1 MRLVSS
7 ERSGKASL
15 QKTLKFPDLF
25 SIATGAMIS
34 SGLFVL
40 PGLAYY
46 YAGPAA
52 IAAYVLAGILILPAL
67 FSKAELAT
75 AMPKAGGD
83 YYFIDRSLGH
93 MAGTIAGIAAW
104 VSLSIKTAFAFVGIK
119 VFLEVLVPGID
130 SLAITMAAL
139 VFFTFLNLRGAFHA
153 GKAQVFMVAGLLLI
167 LLIFSVMGNL
177 HTSVTRMTPFAPG
190 GFKGI
195 LEATALIFVA
205 FGGLTK
211 AASVSEEAANPKRD
225 IPLSMIV
232 SLAVVTFLYFTSV
245 TVCVGTIDGNALAS
259 SMTPLSDAARTFA
272 GNPGYIILALAAVFA
287 FLSTANAGIMAS
299 ARFPL
304 AMSRDRLIPSVIGR
318 IGTKRGTPWFSIVL
332 TSVFITAM
340 LFVDFVRLVKMASA
354 MQIFL
359 FMLTN
364 IVVIVMRESRIHTY
378 RPSFRSPFYPWMQI
392 AGAATMFTLLVM
404 IGLDALI
411 ACSTVVL
418 GGSIWYFIYSR
429 KRVERDSALLHLAAR
444 IFPKELKRR
453 NESITRELKKVLMER
468 DVITEDRFDK
478 LVLAS
483 DIIDLEKSM
492 GLEEFLTIVA
502 GTIAPSLA
510 MDADELFRLLIERE
524 RTSPTALRPGLAIP
538 HIIIPGT
545 GKFTVTLARCKGGIN
560 FSNDTE
566 PVHIV
571 FILAGTMDERNFH
584 LKALMAIAE
593 ITTASGF
600 DESWKKCL
608 TIQGLRDLVLL
619 SKRRREIQA
628 E

>member
-1 MRLVSS
+1 MSDRKPVALH
-7 ERSGKASL
+7 KSL
-15 QKTLKFPDLF
+15 GFPDLF
-25 SIATGAMIS
+25 AISTGAMIS

-52 IAAYVLAGILILPAL
+52 VLSYLLAGTLILPAL

-75 AMPKAGGD
+75 AMPKAGGT

-93 MAGTIAGIAAW
+93 MAGTIAGLAAW
-104 VSLSIKTAFAFVGIK
+104 FSLSIKTAFAFVGIK
-119 VFLEVLVPGID
+119 VFLEVLFPEVNSLGIT
-130 SLAITMAAL
+130 LVAL
-139 VFFTFLNLRGAFHA
+139 VFFTFLNLRGASHA
-153 GKAQVFMVAGLLLI
+153 GKAQVIMVSGLLLI
-167 LLIFSVMGNL
+167 LLAFSVLGNL
-177 HTSVTRMTPFAPG
+177 HTSAAKMVPFATG
-190 GFKGI
+190 GIKGI
-195 LEATALIFVA
+195 LQATALIFVA

-211 AASVSEEAANPKRD
+211 AASVAGEATNPKRD
-225 IPLSMIV
+225 IPLGMIT

-245 TVCVGTIDGNALAS
+245 MVCVGTLDGSELAL

-272 GNPGYIILALAAVFA
+272 GNPGFIVLALAAVFA
-287 FLSTANAGIMAS
+287 FLSTANAGILAS

-304 AMSRDRLIPSVIGR
+304 AMSKDRLIPSVIGR
-318 IGTKRGTPWFSIVL
+318 IGLKRGTPWFSITL
-332 TSVFITAM
+332 TSAFIAAM
-340 LFVDFVRLVKMASA
+340 LFIDFTRLVKIASA

-378 RPSFRSPFYPWMQI
+378 RPSFRSPLYPWIQI
-392 AGAATMFTLLVM
+392 LGAATMFILLVM
-404 IGLDALI
+404 IGTEALI
-411 ACSTVVL
+411 ACSVVVF
-418 GGSIWYFIYSR
+418 GGSIWYFLYSR

-483 DIIDLEKSM
+483 DILDIEKALE
-492 GLEEFLTIVA
+492 LEEFLKLVSDR
-502 GTIAPSLA
+502 IAPSLQ
-510 MDADELFRLLIERE
+510 MEADELFRLLLERE

-545 GKFTVTLARCKGGIN
+545 DKFTVNLARCKGGIN
-560 FSNDTE
+560 FGDDTE
-566 PVHIV
+566 PVNIV
-571 FILAGTMDERNFH
+571 FILAGTIDERNFH

-600 DESWKKCL
+600 DDSWKKCR
-608 TIQGLRDLVLL
+608 TVEGLRDLVLL
-619 SKRRREIQA
+619 SKRRREV
-628 E
+628 

>member
-1 MRLVSS
+1 MTTGDSEIIGKPALHKALRL
-7 ERSGKASL
+7 
-15 QKTLKFPDLF
+15 PDLF
-25 SIATGAMIS
+25 AIATGAMIS

-46 YAGPAA
+46 YAGPSAVL
-52 IAAYVLAGILILPAL
+52 AYVLAGILILPAL

-75 AMPKAGGD
+75 AMPKAGGT

-93 MAGTIAGIAAW
+93 MAGTIAGLAAW
-104 VSLSIKTAFAFVGIK
+104 FSLSIKTAFAFVGIK
-119 VFLEVLVPGID
+119 VFLEVLVPGGN
-130 SLAITMAAL
+130 SLGITLAAL
-139 VFFTFLNLRGAFHA
+139 IFFTFLNLRGASHA
-153 GKAQVFMVAGLLLI
+153 GRAQIIMVSGLLLI
-167 LLIFSVMGNL
+167 LLAFSVVGSL
-177 HTSVTRMTPFAPG
+177 HTSAAKMVPFASG
-190 GFKGI
+190 GIKGI

-211 AASVSEEAANPKRD
+211 AASVAEEASNPKRD
-225 IPLSMIV
+225 IPLSMIT
-232 SLAVVTFLYFTSV
+232 SLSVVTFLYFTSV
-245 TVCVGTIDGNALAS
+245 MVCVGTLDRSVLAT
-259 SMTPLSDAARTFA
+259 SMTPLSDAAKTFA
-272 GNPGYIILALAAVFA
+272 GNPGFIILALAAVFA
-287 FLSTANAGIMAS
+287 FLSTANAGILAS

-304 AMSRDRLIPSVIGR
+304 AMSKDRLIPSIIGR
-318 IGTKRGTPWFSIVL
+318 IGLNRGTPWFSIVL
-332 TSVFITAM
+332 TSLFIAAM
-340 LFVDFVRLVKMASA
+340 LFLDFVRLVKMASA

-378 RPSFRSPFYPWMQI
+378 RPSFKAPLYPWMQI
-392 AGAATMFTLLVM
+392 LGATTMFILLVM
-404 IGLDALI
+404 IGTEALI
-411 ACSTVVL
+411 ACSVVVL
-418 GGSIWYFIYSR
+418 GGSIWYFLYSR

-444 IFPKELKRR
+444 VFPKELKRR

-483 DIIDLEKSM
+483 DIIDVEEPLE
-492 GLEEFLTIVA
+492 LEEFLRLVA
-502 GTIAPSLA
+502 DRIAPSLE
-510 MDADELFRLLIERE
+510 MEADELFRLLLERE

-545 GKFTVTLARCKGGIN
+545 GKFTVNLARCKGGIN
-560 FSNDTE
+560 FSEDTE
-566 PVHIV
+566 PVYIV

-600 DESWKKCL
+600 DDSWRKCL
-608 TIQGLRDLVLL
+608 TVQGLRDLVLL
-619 SKRRREIQA
+619 SKRRREV
-628 E
+628 

>member
-1 MRLVSS
+1 MSPDVSESS
-7 ERSGKASL
+7 EQAALHKS
-15 QKTLKFPDLF
+15 LKFPDLF
-25 SIATGAMIS
+25 AIATGAMIS

-52 IAAYVLAGILILPAL
+52 VLAYLLAGILILPAL
-67 FSKAELAT
+67 FSKAELTT
-75 AMPKAGGD
+75 AMPKAGGT

-104 VSLSIKTAFAFVGIK
+104 VSLSVKTAFAFVGIR
-119 VFLEVLVPGID
+119 VFIEVLVPGVN
-130 SLAITMAAL
+130 SLSITLAAL
-139 VFFTFLNLRGAFHA
+139 VFFTFLNLRGASHA
-153 GKAQVFMVAGLLLI
+153 GKAQIIMVFSLLLI
-167 LLIFSVMGNL
+167 LLTFSVLGNL
-177 HTSVTRMTPFAPG
+177 HTSAAKMVPFATG
-190 GFKGI
+190 GISGI
-195 LEATALIFVA
+195 LKATALIFVA

-225 IPLSMIV
+225 IPRSMMT

-245 TVCVGTIDGNALAS
+245 MVCVGTLDGNSLAS

-272 GNPGYIILALAAVFA
+272 GNPGYIVLALAAVFA

-299 ARFPL
+299 ARFPM
-304 AMSRDRLIPSVIGR
+304 AMSRDRLIPSAIGR
-318 IGTKRGTPWFSIVL
+318 IGPRRGTPWFAIVL
-332 TSVFITAM
+332 TSVFIGAM
-340 LFVDFVRLVKMASA
+340 LFLDFVRLVKMASA

-378 RPSFRSPFYPWMQI
+378 RPSFKSPLYPWMQI
-392 AGAATMFTLLVM
+392 VGSATMFMLLVM
-404 IGLDALI
+404 IGMEALI
-411 ACSTVVL
+411 ACSAVVF
-418 GGSIWYFIYSR
+418 GGSIWYFLYSR

-444 IFPKELKRR
+444 IFPRELRRR

-483 DIIDLEKSM
+483 DIIDIEESLE
-492 GLEEFLTIVA
+492 LEEFLKLIA
-502 GTIAPSLA
+502 ERIAPTLE
-510 MDADELFRLLIERE
+510 MDADELFFLLLERE
-524 RTSPTALRPGLAIP
+524 KTSPTALRPGLAIP

-545 GKFTVTLARCKGGIN
+545 GKFTVNLARCKGGIN
-560 FSNDTE
+560 FSEDTE

-593 ITTASGF
+593 ITSASGF
-600 DESWKKCL
+600 DDYWMKSRSE
-608 TIQGLRDLVLL
+608 QGLRDLILL
-619 SKRRREIQA
+619 SKRRRQV
-628 E
+628 

>member
-1 MRLVSS
+1 MKKTPDKDGEKPSLH
-7 ERSGKASL
+7 KAL
-15 QKTLKFPDLF
+15 RFPDLF

-46 YAGPAA
+46 YAGPSAVL
-52 IAAYVLAGILILPAL
+52 AYLLAGILILPAL
-67 FSKAELAT
+67 FSKAELTT
-75 AMPKAGGD
+75 AMPKAGGT

-93 MAGTIAGIAAW
+93 MAGTIAGLAAW
-104 VSLSIKTAFAFVGIK
+104 FSLSIKTAFAFVGIR
-119 VFLEVLVPGID
+119 VFLEVLVPD
-130 SLAITMAAL
+130 VNSLGVTLIAL
-139 VFFTFLNLRGAFHA
+139 VFFTFLNLRGASHA
-153 GKAQVFMVAGLLLI
+153 GKAQIIMVFSLLLI
-167 LLIFSVMGNL
+167 LLTFSVLGNL
-177 HTSVTRMTPFAPG
+177 HTSAAKMVPFATG
-190 GFKGI
+190 GISGI
-195 LEATALIFVA
+195 LKATAMIFVA

-211 AASVSEEAANPKRD
+211 AASVAEEAANPKRD
-225 IPLSMIV
+225 IPRSMMT

-245 TVCVGTIDGNALAS
+245 MVCVGTLDGNVLAS
-259 SMTPLSDAARTFA
+259 SMTPLSDAAKTFA
-272 GNPGYIILALAAVFA
+272 GNPGFIVLALAAVFA

-318 IGTKRGTPWFSIVL
+318 ISSKRGTPWFSIVL

-378 RPSFRSPFYPWMQI
+378 RPSFKSPLYPWMQI
-392 AGAATMFTLLVM
+392 AGAAIMFMLLVM
-404 IGLDALI
+404 IGMEALI
-411 ACSTVVL
+411 ACSAVVL
-418 GGSIWYFIYSR
+418 GGSIWYFLYSR

-453 NESITRELKKVLMER
+453 DESITRELKKVLMER

-478 LVLAS
+478 LVLDS

-492 GLEEFLTIVA
+492 ELEEFLNIVA
-502 GTIAPSLA
+502 RTIAPSLA
-510 MDADELFRLLIERE
+510 MEADELFDLLMERE

-545 GKFTVTLARCKGGIN
+545 GKFTVNLARCKGGIN
-560 FSNDTE
+560 FSDDTE

-571 FILAGTMDERNFH
+571 FVLAGTMDERNFH

-600 DESWKKCL
+600 DELWKKCL

-619 SKRRREIQA
+619 SKRRRET
-628 E
+628 

>member
-1 MRLVSS
+1 MSD
-7 ERSGKASL
+7 K
-15 QKTLKFPDLF
+15 KTITLHKSLKFTDLF

-67 FSKAELAT
+67 FSKAELTT

-104 VSLSIKTAFAFVGIK
+104 VSLSVKTAFAFVGIK
-119 VFLEVLVPGID
+119 VFLEVLVPGVD
-130 SLAITMAAL
+130 SLVITMAAL
-139 VFFTFLNLRGAFHA
+139 VFFTFLNLRGASHA
-153 GKAQVFMVAGLLLI
+153 GRAQVLMVIGLLAI
-167 LLIFSVMGNL
+167 LLVFSILGNL
-177 HTSVTRMTPFAPG
+177 HTDASRMVPFAPG

-211 AASVSEEAANPKRD
+211 AASVAEEASNPKRD
-225 IPLSMIV
+225 IPLSMIT
-232 SLAVVTFLYFTSV
+232 SLAVVTFLYFTAV
-245 TVCVGTIDGNALAS
+245 TVCVGTLDGAILADS
-259 SMTPLSDAARTFA
+259 KTPLSDAAQTFA
-272 GNPGYIILALAAVFA
+272 GNTGFIVLALAAVFA

-299 ARFPL
+299 ARFPM
-304 AMSRDRLIPSVIGR
+304 AMSRDRLIPSVIGK
-318 IGTKRGTPWFSIVL
+318 IGAKRGTPWFAIVL
-332 TSVFITAM
+332 TSVFIGAM
-340 LFVDFVRLVKMASA
+340 LFLDFVRLVKMASA

-378 RPSFRSPFYPWMQI
+378 RPSFKSPLYPWMQI
-392 AGAATMFTLLVM
+392 AGAATMFMLLVM
-404 IGLDALI
+404 IGMEALI
-411 ACSTVVL
+411 ACSIVVF
-418 GGSIWYFIYSR
+418 GGSIWYFLYSR
-429 KRVERDSALLHLAAR
+429 KRVARDSALLHLAAR
-444 IFPKELKRR
+444 IFPKELRIR

-468 DVITEDRFDK
+468 DIITEDRFDK
-478 LVLAS
+478 LVLTS
-483 DIIDLEKSM
+483 DIIDIKPAME
-492 GLEEFLTIVA
+492 LEEFLSLIA
-502 GTIAPSLA
+502 LRIAPSLD
-510 MDADELFRLLIERE
+510 MEPNQLFNLLLERE
-524 RTSPTALRPGLAIP
+524 KTSPTALRPGLAIP

-545 GKFTVTLARCKGGIN
+545 EKFTVNLARCSEGIN
-560 FSNDTE
+560 FGENTE

-571 FILAGTMDERNFH
+571 FILAGTMDQRNFH

-593 ITTASGF
+593 ITTAAGF
-600 DESWKKCL
+600 DQAWKKCRS
-608 TIQGLRDLVLL
+608 TEGLRDLVLL
-619 SKRRREIQA
+619 SKRRREV
-628 E
+628 

>member
-1 MRLVSS
+1 
-7 ERSGKASL
+7 
-15 QKTLKFPDLF
+15 
-25 SIATGAMIS
+25 
-34 SGLFVL
+34 
-40 PGLAYY
+40 
-46 YAGPAA
+46 
-52 IAAYVLAGILILPAL
+52 
-67 FSKAELAT
+67 
-75 AMPKAGGD
+75 
-83 YYFIDRSLGH
+83 
-93 MAGTIAGIAAW
+93 
-104 VSLSIKTAFAFVGIK
+104 
-119 VFLEVLVPGID
+119 
-130 SLAITMAAL
+130 
-139 VFFTFLNLRGAFHA
+139 
-153 GKAQVFMVAGLLLI
+153 
-167 LLIFSVMGNL
+167 
-177 HTSVTRMTPFAPG
+177 
-190 GFKGI
+190 
-195 LEATALIFVA
+195 
-205 FGGLTK
+205 
-211 AASVSEEAANPKRD
+211 EEAANPKRD
-225 IPLSMIV
+225 IPLSMMV

-245 TVCVGTIDGNALAS
+245 TVCVGTLDGNVLAS

-272 GNPGYIILALAAVFA
+272 GNPGFIVLALAAVFA

-304 AMSRDRLIPSVIGR
+304 AMSRDRLIPSLIGR
-318 IGTKRGTPWFSIVL
+318 IGSKRGTPWFSIVL

-378 RPSFRSPFYPWMQI
+378 RPSFKSPLYPWMQI
-392 AGAATMFTLLVM
+392 VGTATMFMLLVM
-404 IGLDALI
+404 IGMEALI

-418 GGSIWYFIYSR
+418 GGSIWYFLYSR

-478 LVLAS
+478 LVLDS
-483 DIIDLEKSM
+483 DIIDIEESLE
-492 GLEEFLTIVA
+492 LEEFLKIIA
-502 GTIAPSLA
+502 GRIAPALE
-510 MDADELFRLLIERE
+510 MNVDELFALLLERE
-524 RTSPTALRPGLAIP
+524 KTSPTALRPGLAIP

-545 GKFTVTLARCKGGIN
+545 GKFTVNLARCKGGIN
-560 FSNDTE
+560 FSDDTD

-619 SKRRREIQA
+619 SKRRREI
-628 E
+628 